1 MTSSKVAK
9 LKKIAREYHRH
20 PKGAPGGVGG
30 QFAPKNKTGS
40 ILKSKTNP
48 TANKSP
54 KIHNDLATIR
64 NFNKIGGG
72 MEGDAFLDR
81 DEKVVYKINKG
92 YRPLGVPPRPHER
105 KFEKESIK
113 LKKANDLGLGPKLL
127 SYDKANNILAMEFI
141 NGEYSTIRD
150 AESLDNQTRIT
161 IVKNIVSQMKTMHN
175 GGIIH
180 NDLHIGNIMTDK
192 KGNVKLIDFGVA
204 DTFEKST
211 FNNYE
216 FLSARMDEVTQFI
229 GYIVYGTGDPDD
241 EDRFFNNLVD
251 SKKKAKLKEL
261 QYEISS
267 YLELVNDSKETKR
280 VNQFAN
286 GIYDKILN
294 TIGG

>member
-1 MTSSKVAK
+1 MSLSR
-9 LKKIAREYHRH
+9 LKKVAREYNRH
-20 PKGAPGGVGG
+20 PKGSPGGVGG

-216 FLSARMDEVTQFI
+216 FLSARMDEVNQFI